1 MGRRRKQKEGV
12 HGHEKA
18 PEARW
23 KIGRMKQPLVV
34 ISAPHFV
41 QYSVTVKG
49 ITWSQTAGV

>member
-12 HGHEKA
+12 HGHEKV
-18 PEARW
+18 PEAGW
-23 KIGRMKQPLVV
+23 KIRRTKQPLVV

-41 QYSVTVKG
+41 QYSVTVKC